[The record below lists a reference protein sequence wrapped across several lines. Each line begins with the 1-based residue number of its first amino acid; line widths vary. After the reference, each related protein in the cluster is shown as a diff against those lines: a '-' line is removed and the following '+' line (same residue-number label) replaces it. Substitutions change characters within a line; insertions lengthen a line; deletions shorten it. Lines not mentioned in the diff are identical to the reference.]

1 MGRARWTQS
10 CDREGTEDRKSSFL
24 EFRVPFREAEG
35 CEFPREAQQSTQSE
49 KVPQRFFSGQKYAL
63 DCTVPTSNSK
73 TQISGSSSG
82 SCGHYGGRMTNYPG
96 LPSTF
101 PF

>member
-10 CDREGTEDRKSSFL
+10 RDREGTEDRRSSFL
-24 EFRVPFREAEG
+24 EFRVLFREAEG
-35 CEFPREAQQSTQSE
+35 CECPREAQQSTQSE
-49 KVPQRFFSGQKYAL
+49 KVPQRFLSGQKYAL

-73 TQISGSSSG
+73 TQISGS
-82 SCGHYGGRMTNYPG
+82 CGQYGGRMTNYPG
-96 LPSTF
+96 LPRTF